1 MFTRTSILE
10 GDSPLASAIPR
21 SAFTEHHDT
30 VVAAPPT
37 RVWDALMTTRWADL
51 ALARPLFA
59 IRSLGRL
66 ELANTLVTDPRGPGR
81 PIHVDPPH
89 YYSSGMVGRPWE
101 PRADAQRPIESLD
114 QLREFAEP
122 GWLRYGM
129 DFRLT
134 PLPGSRTHLET
145 TTRCDPTD
153 EVARRRFRAYWA
165 VIRPFSG
172 LLRRDL
178 LRAIRTRAEHGG

>member
-1 MFTRTSILE
+1 MFTRIPILDC
-10 GDSPLASAIPR
+10 DSPLARALPR
-21 SAFTEHHDT
+21 AEFTEHHDT
-30 VVAAPPT
+30 VVAAPPE
-37 RVWDALMTTRWADL
+37 RAWDALMGIRWADL

-59 IRSLGRL
+59 VRTLGRL
-66 ELANTLVTDPRGPGR
+66 ELADTLVTDPRGPGR
-81 PIHVDPPH
+81 PTHVDPPH
-89 YYSSGMVGRPWE
+89 YYASGLAGRPWE

-114 QLREFAEP
+114 QLREFTEP

-134 PLPGSRTHLET
+134 PLAGGRTHLET

-153 EVARRRFRAYWA
+153 EVARRRFRAYWT

-172 LLRRDL
+172 ILRRDL
-178 LRAIRTRAEHGG
+178 LRAIRTRAERGA